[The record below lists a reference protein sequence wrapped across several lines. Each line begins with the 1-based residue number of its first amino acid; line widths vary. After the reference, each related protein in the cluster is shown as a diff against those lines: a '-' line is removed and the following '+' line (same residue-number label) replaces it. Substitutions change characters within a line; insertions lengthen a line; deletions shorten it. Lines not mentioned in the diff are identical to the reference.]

1 SRNFPGPPPASIA
14 RVKSSS
20 ARLTFR
26 VSIEARTS
34 RIKSEIWR
42 ADSHDSDFILEVL
55 ASMETLNVNRALE
68 DFTRAIDAVDG
79 PEKFRDEQFEVMV
92 LAFVRAEHSK
102 ALDSLRALKE
112 RASSFVMDDA
122 DEHRELIGFID
133 EGIALV
139 SGSTQ

>member
-1 SRNFPGPPPASIA
+1 
-14 RVKSSS
+14 
-20 ARLTFR
+20 
-26 VSIEARTS
+26 
-34 RIKSEIWR
+34 
-42 ADSHDSDFILEVL
+42 
-55 ASMETLNVNRALE
+55 
-68 DFTRAIDAVDG
+68 
-79 PEKFRDEQFEVMV
+79 KFRDEQFEVMV